1 MEFFFIAIYNYLVKN
16 KIKAFG
22 IIMSLLLTLFF
33 FASKISFQENITQ
46 LIPSNSESD
55 ITSKVLK
62 QVNFADKITI
72 LIKMDKNGSVDDM
85 TSCANKY
92 IDSIDAECKPYVSK
106 IQGKL
111 DEKNIQETFDF
122 VYENLPL
129 FLDKKDYDGIQTKIN
144 KDSVSTIVA
153 NDYKSIISPAG
164 IISKNFILKD
174 PMGLS
179 FIALKKL
186 QQLSVGDDFAFEN
199 GFVLTKDKENLLLF
213 LTPKLP
219 ANETDKNTFFVEK
232 LEQIQV
238 SLNKEFKT
246 KVKVSYFGATPIAV
260 ANATQIKSDVKYTSI
275 FAGLALILILA
286 FFYRSALTPII
297 IFIPSIFGALTALS
311 VLYFTKGTISA
322 ISLGISSILLG
333 ETTDYSIYVLTH
345 LRKNKDVK
353 LLYKDISKPLILCGS
368 TTAITFLCLYFV
380 KSEALKDLGLFAA
393 LSVIATS
400 IFSLFLIPL
409 LYNTN
414 TKFSGI
420 RSNLIDKIGSYSY
433 HKNKFL
439 VGGVLAFLILCL
451 FTYSKVGFNKD
462 LSELNYVPKE
472 IKKAQ
477 NDLENITNLSS
488 KSIYLVSYGKTSETT
503 LEQNNLLFEKLH
515 KAKENKEVLNFS
527 SIGGIVLSKE
537 MQQQKIKEWNA
548 FWRSENKENLKKE
561 LVASGNKFGFKQDAF
576 YRFYETLDKD
586 FYSVSLE
593 EYAKVKS
600 FFIDEF
606 ISDTN
611 GFYTA
616 STLVKVANEKR
627 DSFVAE
633 IKKHSNLVV
642 IDRQETNETFLGG
655 LKKNFE
661 NLVDYSFIAIFLILL
676 LAFRRVELVIISMI
690 PILISWIFTT
700 GIMGLFG
707 LEFNI
712 INIIVCTLIFG
723 IGVDY
728 SIFMTTALQKEHT
741 YGKTELPAY
750 KTSILLSVTTTI
762 LGIGVLIFAHH
773 PALKSIALIAIIGIF
788 SAGLITF
795 VLQPLIFRFFIS
807 NRVLKGRP
815 PFQLRTFLHG
825 ILSFFYYGLG
835 GFLMSLFSIT
845 IMNIIPLSAK
855 MKMKGFRY
863 VISKFMKSVL
873 YTNPFVKKEVINN
886 NQEDFQKP
894 AIIIANHTSVL
905 DILAVG
911 MLSPRTIYLV
921 SDWVYNSPIF
931 GGAVRKAG
939 FYPVSEGLEGG
950 VEHLRKKIEEGY
962 SLIVFPEGTRSSDNQ
977 IKRFHKGAFYL
988 AEHFNLDILP
998 VVIHGNSEALPKG
1011 DFIIYDSAITVT
1023 ILNRI
1028 APENKEFGK
1037 DYAERTK
1044 KIAVFF
1050 REELDRIRKE
1060 REGVNYFKKT
1070 LINSFCYKEH
1080 KIHKEI
1086 LSDIKKDLEMYY
1098 ILNQHIDAKAKIG
1111 HLSGD
1116 YGQLDV
1122 YLTLKEP
1129 QRKIASFIENEIKRD
1144 VAQTNYIT
1152 KIRKI
1157 KYLNS
1162 KDALLSNEYDVL
1174 LISNIQELDSNY
1186 ESIITKTK
1194 TVIIIN
1200 ASELKDFIIN
1210 FGFQIET
1217 ETDQL
1222 VVLKKKQ

>member
-1 MEFFFIAIYNYLVKN
+1 
-16 KIKAFG
+16 
-22 IIMSLLLTLFF
+22 
-33 FASKISFQENITQ
+33 
-46 LIPSNSESD
+46 
-55 ITSKVLK
+55 
-62 QVNFADKITI
+62 
-72 LIKMDKNGSVDDM
+72 
-85 TSCANKY
+85 
-92 IDSIDAECKPYVSK
+92 
-106 IQGKL
+106 
-111 DEKNIQETFDF
+111 
-122 VYENLPL
+122 
-129 FLDKKDYDGIQTKIN
+129 
-144 KDSVSTIVA
+144 
-153 NDYKSIISPAG
+153 
-164 IISKNFILKD
+164 
-174 PMGLS
+174 
-179 FIALKKL
+179 
-186 QQLSVGDDFAFEN
+186 
-199 GFVLTKDKENLLLF
+199 
-213 LTPKLP
+213 
-219 ANETDKNTFFVEK
+219 
-232 LEQIQV
+232 
-238 SLNKEFKT
+238 
-246 KVKVSYFGATPIAV
+246 
-260 ANATQIKSDVKYTSI
+260 
-275 FAGLALILILA
+275 
-286 FFYRSALTPII
+286 
-297 IFIPSIFGALTALS
+297 
-311 VLYFTKGTISA
+311 
-322 ISLGISSILLG
+322 
-333 ETTDYSIYVLTH
+333 
-345 LRKNKDVK
+345 
-353 LLYKDISKPLILCGS
+353 
-368 TTAITFLCLYFV
+368 
-380 KSEALKDLGLFAA
+380 
-393 LSVIATS
+393 
-400 IFSLFLIPL
+400 
-409 LYNTN
+409 
-414 TKFSGI
+414 
-420 RSNLIDKIGSYSY
+420 
-433 HKNKFL
+433 
-439 VGGVLAFLILCL
+439 
-451 FTYSKVGFNKD
+451 
-462 LSELNYVPKE
+462 
-472 IKKAQ
+472 
-477 NDLENITNLSS
+477 
-488 KSIYLVSYGKTSETT
+488 
-503 LEQNNLLFEKLH
+503 
-515 KAKENKEVLNFS
+515 
-527 SIGGIVLSKE
+527 

-835 GFLMSLFSIT
+835 GFLMSLFSMT